1 MCQKKQRSL
10 QTWITKW
17 MWKCY
22 WVCHVLEVVHNL
34 IKYNQL
40 HDVFMCDFIALMKIY
55 LVDVYNLYSNPS
67 TFFKCHV
74 FHNFT
79 SLVNQKHE
87 SIVMKWI
94 INLATMIDHMVF
106 ECFKQHILAKHQNM
120 TTNA

>member
-1 MCQKKQRSL
+1 
-10 QTWITKW
+10 
-17 MWKCY
+17 
-22 WVCHVLEVVHNL
+22 
-34 IKYNQL
+34 
-40 HDVFMCDFIALMKIY
+40 MCDFIAPMKIY

-87 SIVMKWI
+87 NIMMKWI

-106 ECFKQHILAKHQNM
+106 ECSRQHISAKHRNL
-120 TTNA
+120 TTNALVWIIGKIFQMWYILRNNNVALLLWPLWMN